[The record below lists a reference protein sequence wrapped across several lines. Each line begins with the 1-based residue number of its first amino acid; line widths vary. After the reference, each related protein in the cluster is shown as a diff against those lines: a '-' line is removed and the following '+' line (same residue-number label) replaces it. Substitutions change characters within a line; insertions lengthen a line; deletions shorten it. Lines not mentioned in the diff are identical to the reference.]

1 MIPSTEIAAGT
12 ANAPVQYDFA
22 GNVCNAQWQ
31 SNTGILPCPGLSGD
45 TNGFV
50 IDIERAHLEDGS
62 ISDLPTLLTFP
73 QDSPDG
79 YVLGLYPPYEV
90 QGGDH
95 FQTSVGCEQNATG
108 CSALFR
114 VSYLDAAGTPHDL
127 WSLGEFYDGQYFNL
141 DIDMS
146 QLAGQK
152 IQFVLN
158 VGALG
163 SPEDDR
169 ALWVDPRIVRFPVA
183 APSATPVADTA
194 TPSAT
199 PSPVATPTVTPTFVP
214 TAPPPIIQSQPPS
227 IQQIMNSIISFF
239 NDLFGGQ

>member
-1 MIPSTEIAAGT
+1 MDTCSA
-12 ANAPVQYDFA
+12 
-22 GNVCNAQWQ
+22 C
-31 SNTGILPCPGLSGD
+31 ILPMKYRQA
-45 TNGFV
+45 
-50 IDIERAHLEDGS
+50 I
-62 ISDLPTLLTFP
+62 
-73 QDSPDG
+73 
-79 YVLGLYPPYEV
+79 
-90 QGGDH
+90 
-95 FQTSVGCEQNATG
+95 TSKTRVGCEQNATG

-141 DIDMS
+141 DLDLS

-183 APSATPVADTA
+183 APSPTLVTNTA
-194 TPSAT
+194 TPSAA

-214 TAPPPIIQSQPPS
+214 DRAASDHPEPAAVNPADHQ
-227 IQQIMNSIISFF
+227 
-239 NDLFGGQ
+239 L